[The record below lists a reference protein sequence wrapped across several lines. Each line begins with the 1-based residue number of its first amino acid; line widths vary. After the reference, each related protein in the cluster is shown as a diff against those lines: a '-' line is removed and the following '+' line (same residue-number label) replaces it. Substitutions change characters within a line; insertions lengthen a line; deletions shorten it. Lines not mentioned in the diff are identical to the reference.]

1 MNNKS
6 AYQRPFSRSILLR
19 DHPLRIHC
27 HKVLPLDCL
36 LTPLPSLPSWD
47 PLNCLETGTRSF
59 WTLSPRRLWIHRGFQ
74 KLLERVSRQFRRVL
88 EGGGGRGLRDG
99 SSERQGHFVSVPKSS
114 RWAART
120 PPRVGVA
127 AIWKQVAGTTLCCA
141 CGPGHCAA
149 DGRCPAGVGQWP
161 MFAHPAQLCGTLQ
174 ASGVFGV
181 ADSWR
186 DSAVVT
192 THVPSLRPWAQRRLA
207 R

>member
-1 MNNKS
+1 MIFVLQS
-6 AYQRPFSRSILLR
+6 SILLR
-19 DHPLRIHC
+19 DHPPRTHC

-36 LTPLPSLPSWD
+36 LTPLRSPPSWD

-120 PPRVGVA
+120 PPRVVGVHNITKGCCRGA
-127 AIWKQVAGTTLCCA
+127 SSVPHKTGDNATKQ
-141 CGPGHCAA
+141 H
-149 DGRCPAGVGQWP
+149 GVN
-161 MFAHPAQLCGTLQ
+161 
-174 ASGVFGV
+174 
-181 ADSWR
+181 
-186 DSAVVT
+186 
-192 THVPSLRPWAQRRLA
+192 
-207 R
+207 